1 MKRIGEFFHETI
13 IVALSLAV
21 AMQSLAGIDGFIK
34 LSAWP
39 KFAVREWQEA
49 TFGFWQDVI
58 GRFGFQISDLIRDSY
73 TTILLIIAL
82 AALLPQRR
90 LRLFSSSPEDMIGY
104 ACGYVIVA
112 MMLWDHIAEMGLG
125 QKVAFFALVPEVVVF
140 MLVVALIGTMGG
152 GYFFANVTLKI
163 VCVLSLALLGLRLL
177 VHDDLHLL
185 NISVDLLI
193 LPFFLLT
200 IIFGTSVRDNFTSVM
215 KVALFCSL
223 LVCWLSLKSANP
235 WLG

>member
-13 IVALSLAV
+13 IIVLSLAV
-21 AMQSLAGIDGFIK
+21 AVQSLAGIDGFIK

-49 TFGFWQDVI
+49 TFGFWQDII
-58 GRFGFQISDLIRDSY
+58 GRFGFQISDVIRDTY
-73 TTILLIIAL
+73 TTVLLIIAL
-82 AALLPQRR
+82 AALLPQKR
-90 LRLFSSSPEDMIGY
+90 LRLFSGSPEDMIGY
-104 ACGYVIVA
+104 ACGYVIVV

-140 MLVVALIGTMGG
+140 ILVVALVGSMGR
-152 GYFFANVTLKI
+152 GYFFENITLKV
-163 VCVLSLALLGLRLL
+163 VCVLSLALLALRLL
-177 VHDDLHLL
+177 VHDDLHVL

-193 LPFFLLT
+193 LPFFLVT
-200 IIFGTSVRDNFTSVM
+200 IIFGTSVRDNFTSAM

-223 LVCWLSLKSANP
+223 LVCWLSLKSANL